1 MKTLKLFLSA
11 AIVMSLAACGNG
23 GKSAST
29 SESNSFDTIVT
40 TTESSDFNSDVSS
53 ESADAEYA
61 VESAESPESDI
72 ESADVQESAGSE
84 DWDALLRSYE
94 QYVDKY
100 IAYMKKAAKGDM
112 SALSEYPALLEKAQ
126 DLDEKLKNA
135 EGEMSASQWKKYGKI
150 SMKMFKAAGEM
161 R

>member
-1 MKTLKLFLSA
+1 MKALKLFLSA

-23 GKSAST
+23 GKSTST

-40 TTESSDFNSDVSS
+40 TTESSDFSSDASS

-61 VESAESPESDI
+61 VESAESPESAI

-84 DWDALLRSYE
+84 DWDGLLQNYE

-100 IAYMKKAAKGDM
+100 IALAKKAVKGDM

-126 DLDEKLKNA
+126 ELDEKLKNA
-135 EGEMSASQWKKYGKI
+135 EGEMSVSQWKRYGKI
-150 SMKMFKAAGEM
+150 SMKMLKAAGEM